1 MILFVYKEAIQC
13 LSVLKIFFPGNPS
26 NRTGDT
32 KRYKILPWVCIY
44 VLDIP
49 QGEAYYRCPVVNRSP
64 KPESIIFITHF
75 LAYPF
80 QDRRY
85 ETPDPVKRNH
95 SHESVPHPKVKK
107 ERKQRTSHQAGAE
120 RDPGNQE
127 KGFPIK
133 FPLHIEHPSVF
144 YFDFAQFIIQR
155 LRKNINQ
162 NICSPPIERR

>member
-75 LAYPF
+75 LACPC
-80 QDRRY
+80 
-85 ETPDPVKRNH
+85 
-95 SHESVPHPKVKK
+95 K
-107 ERKQRTSHQAGAE
+107 ERGDEPSNTEQCQHRQERISHAQIESYREHRSDYDAAKKVN
-120 RDPGNQE
+120 PGNKE